1 MRKIGLFGGSFNPIH
16 QGHLLLAE
24 QAHEAL
30 GLDKVVFIPARMPP
44 HKNPRS
50 LAKGEERLR
59 MTRLAVAGNPH
70 FQVSAVEIRRKGPSY
85 TVDTVKTF
93 RKRFGGGAEL
103 YFLIGMDTVG
113 ELPTWK
119 NIRELVGLCRFIPL
133 GRPSV
138 KTPRIGDLIPALL
151 KTSAR
156 DILNATIR
164 MPLLDISSSD
174 IRDRIAGGRSIRYL
188 VPDAVEAYIR
198 CKKLYTRRR

>member
-24 QAHEAL
+24 QAREAL
-30 GLDKVVFIPARMPP
+30 GLEKVIFIPARMPP
-44 HKNPRS
+44 HKNPRA
-50 LAKGEERLR
+50 LAKEEERLR
-59 MTRLAVAGNPH
+59 MTRLAVAANPH

-85 TVDTVKTF
+85 TVDTVKKL
-93 RKRFGGGAEL
+93 RKRFGQATEL

-119 NIRELVGLCRFIPL
+119 NIRGLAGLCRFIPL
-133 GRPSV
+133 GRPGV

-151 KTSAR
+151 RTCAR
-156 DILNATIR
+156 DILKASIR

-174 IRDRIAGGRSIRYL
+174 IRDRVAADRSIRYL
-188 VPDAVEAYIR
+188 VPDSVEAYIR
-198 CKKLYTRRR
+198 RRKLYARQE